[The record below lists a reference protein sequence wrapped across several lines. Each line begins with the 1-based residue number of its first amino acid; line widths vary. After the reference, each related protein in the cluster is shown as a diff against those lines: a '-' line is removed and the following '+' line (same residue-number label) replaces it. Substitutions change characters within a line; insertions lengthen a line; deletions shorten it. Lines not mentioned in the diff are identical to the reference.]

1 MSVLSGGT
9 ANSTQSCEWATGC
22 VGLEAEEWLAASFE
36 FKLSNSSPSG
46 TATITCTVD
55 GTFLKKSELPS
66 HSLPSSEKRS
76 VPIHTVITL
85 THPPKP
91 AEDNYWVVSCAKGSI
106 CAAVPADA
114 ETVDGTVE
122 DGARVLKSLD
132 APLLPDYLMI
142 GDSISLGYYQ
152 GD

>member
-1 MSVLSGGT
+1 MQVLSGGT

-36 FKLSNSSPSG
+36 FKLSNSTP
-46 TATITCTVD
+46 ATITCTVE

-66 HSLPSSEKRS
+66 HSLPPTEKRS

-91 AEDNYWVVSCAKGSI
+91 AEDGYWVVSCANGSI
-106 CAAVPADA
+106 CAAAA
-114 ETVDGTVE
+114 TETETVNHTRE
-122 DGARVLKSLD
+122 ERALALRSRD
-132 APLLPDYLMI
+132 APLLSDYLMI
-142 GDSISLGYYQ
+142 GDSISQGY
-152 GD
+152 